1 MAWSVWLSLVVTGV
15 AISFTPGAG
24 AINTMANALGVGWTR
39 SIWGILGQQIA
50 LVTHIVV
57 VAAGLGVLVAS
68 SPALF
73 TAIRYGGAGYLVY
86 LGVRQWR
93 SRPTADAAEPTT
105 TSTRTPWAMVRRGIL
120 VNLTNPKA
128 VVFFLAFIPQFTR
141 PDRPLLPQYL
151 VLAATIVL
159 IDVVVMWCFFAT
171 AARGLRRLTG
181 SPRGQRAMNRTF
193 GGLFVGVGVLLAA
206 VS

>member
-1 MAWSVWLSLVVTGV
+1 MSWSVWASLVVTAV
-15 AISFTPGAG
+15 LISFTPGAG

-57 VAAGLGVLVAS
+57 VAAGVGVVVAG

-73 TAIRYGGAGYLVY
+73 TAIRYGGAAYLVV

-93 SRPTADAAEPTT
+93 SRGAEDDEP
-105 TSTRTPWAMVRRGIL
+105 SAVVTRTPAAMLRRGIL

-128 VVFFLAFIPQFTR
+128 LVFFLAFIPQFIR
-141 PDRPLLPQYL
+141 PDRPLLPQYA
-151 VLAATIVL
+151 VLAATTVA
-159 IDVVVMWCFFAT
+159 IDVIVMWCFFAP
-171 AARGLRRLTG
+171 AARGLRRVTRT
-181 SPRGQRAMNRTF
+181 PRGQRALNRTF

-206 VS
+206 VH

>member
-15 AISFTPGAG
+15 LISFTPGAG

-93 SRPTADAAEPTT
+93 SRATADTADEPT
-105 TSTRTPWAMVRRGIL
+105 TSTRTPWSMVRRGIL

-141 PDRPLLPQYL
+141 PDRPLLPQYV

-181 SPRGQRAMNRTF
+181 SPRGQRVMNRTF

-206 VS
+206 VH

>member
-15 AISFTPGAG
+15 LISFTPGAG
-24 AINTMANALGVGWTR
+24 AINTMANSLGVGWAR

-68 SPALF
+68 SPAVF
-73 TAIRYGGAGYLVY
+73 TAIRYAGAGYLVH

-93 SRPTADAAEPTT
+93 SRAATDDAEPTT
-105 TSTRTPWAMVRRGIL
+105 TGTRTPWAMVRRGIL

-128 VVFFLAFIPQFTR
+128 LVFFLAFIPQFTR
-141 PDRPLLPQYL
+141 PDRPLLPQYV
-151 VLAATIVL
+151 VLAATIVV
-159 IDVVVMWCFFAT
+159 IDVVVMWCVFAP
-171 AARGLRRLTG
+171 AARGLRRMT
-181 SPRGQRAMNRTF
+181 STTRGQRAMNRTF

-206 VS
+206 VH